1 MAIGFKYIIEIFSVS
16 LVLFCLVLIDCSVCG
31 GHTWHRSSGIL
42 YTSYE
47 DVCVSK
53 SAVAHST

>member
-1 MAIGFKYIIEIFSVS
+1 MAIGFKYSIEIFSISFV
-16 LVLFCLVLIDCSVCG
+16 LVLIDSSVCG